1 MDESS
6 ELPCPIVADLQIP
19 NAKPISYWLK
29 KFLACNPLYL
39 GSAALLLLGI
49 YQVSIDPQFLR
60 GEIAQLGFNLGALQI
75 YELLLVITALWL
87 ARGSLWYDAGL
98 LVVLENILV
107 LVPFI
112 LISQAALIS
121 QPIVWLLCIGAG
133 AMAAARFACL
143 KRFLNELNYPAGVLV
158 IGTGVLAA
166 NVALPIV
173 YRILHESKVGTHV
186 TSGAAYHF
194 NELAWSLLL
203 PMLCVAVNLLPPPL
217 DKGALGVQRRWVPLG
232 SCSLWLAATV
242 AHLYCLGYVYDFP
255 LRPELIAPGLCIVM
269 WTLRNRIHDLRL
281 VVPEIWRQWLL
292 IPPFLAG
299 FLAAVHPESEYFLQV
314 SILNAG
320 LYGAI
325 CMCRRGNRLA
335 AQLLWLS
342 LVCVVAAWPRE
353 WMFGNSSGL
362 TRGNCVG
369 IALIGYLG
377 CSFGFSRNP
386 KTGLFAAI
394 ALVTVIQLTFSEF
407 ADIENWAIQSALV
420 YFLVHS
426 LKWDDS
432 AHQGSRVLRI
442 FAAGC
447 WLLHSWC
454 WPSFG
459 APHLAVLLFGVIVL
473 TAWFAYRILN
483 KSSRPIEIA
492 IAALLVVVSSPG
504 YTVGQHA
511 QGLPSGLI
519 LVVASFLLFG
529 LGTLLAVTRHRWH
542 QSDSR

>member
-1 MDESS
+1 MDQTS
-6 ELPCPIVADLQIP
+6 ELPCPLAGRLPVP
-19 NAKPISYWLK
+19 HAKPIFYWLK

-49 YQVSIDPQFLR
+49 YEVSIDPQFLR
-60 GEIAQLGFNLGALQI
+60 GEIAQLGFNLGALQV

-98 LVVLENILV
+98 LVVLENMLV
-107 LVPFI
+107 MVPFI

-133 AMAAARFACL
+133 AIAASRFAGL
-143 KRFLNELNYPAGVLV
+143 KRFLRELNYPAGVLA
-158 IGTGVLAA
+158 IGSAFLAV

-203 PMLCVAVNLLPPPL
+203 PLLCVAVNLLPPPL
-217 DKGALGVQRRWVPLG
+217 DKGSLGVQRRWVPLG
-232 SCSLWLAATV
+232 SCSLWLAATA

-255 LRPELIAPGLCIVM
+255 LRPELIAPVLCIVF
-269 WTLRNRIHDLRL
+269 WTIRNRIHDLRL
-281 VVPEIWRQWLL
+281 VVSEMWRQWLL
-292 IPPFLAG
+292 IPPFLTG
-299 FLAAVHPESEYFLQV
+299 FLAAGHPESEYFLQV

-320 LYGAI
+320 LYAAI
-325 CMCRRGNRLA
+325 CMCGRRNRLA
-335 AQLLWLS
+335 VQLLWLS

-362 TRGNCVG
+362 TRANCVG

-377 CSFGFSRNP
+377 CSFGFSKNP

-394 ALVTVIQLTFSEF
+394 ALVTVIQLTFSGF
-407 ADIENWAIQSALV
+407 PGIENWAVQSALV

-426 LKWDDS
+426 LKWDDA
-432 AHQGSRVLRI
+432 AHQGSRGLRI
-442 FAAGC
+442 FAAVC

-454 WPSFG
+454 WLRFV
-459 APHLAVLLFGVIVL
+459 APRLAVLLFGIIVL
-473 TAWFAYRILN
+473 LAWVSYRILN
-483 KSSRPIEIA
+483 KSSRPIE
-492 IAALLVVVSSPG
+492 
-504 YTVGQHA
+504 
-511 QGLPSGLI
+511 
-519 LVVASFLLFG
+519 
-529 LGTLLAVTRHRWH
+529 
-542 QSDSR
+542 